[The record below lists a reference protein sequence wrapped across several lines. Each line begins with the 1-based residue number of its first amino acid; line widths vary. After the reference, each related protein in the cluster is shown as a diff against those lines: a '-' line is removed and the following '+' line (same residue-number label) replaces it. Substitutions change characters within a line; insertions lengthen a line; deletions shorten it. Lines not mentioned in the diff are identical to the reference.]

1 MDGRKAFSVDG
12 LSSVAQLCLT
22 LCDPVDCK
30 WTSMCNSSG
39 VRTHAV
45 EESKRASLP
54 PYEVLGRMA
63 QDEGGR
69 GQIRYWVNAKF

>member
-1 MDGRKAFSVDG
+1 
-12 LSSVAQLCLT
+12 
-22 LCDPVDCK
+22 
-30 WTSMCNSSG
+30 MCSSSG

-54 PYEVLGRMA
+54 PHEVLGRMA